1 MDDGQVRHF
10 WRRYN
15 VFFGQVRFF
24 FIALMLSLNR
34 TEGVNGSLNF
44 LSMEQTGLKVNVTC
58 GQRYF
63 CS

>member
-15 VFFGQVRFF
+15 VFLVRLGFFF

-44 LSMEQTGLKVNVTC
+44 LSMEQTGLEVNVTC
-58 GQRYF
+58 G
-63 CS
+63 